1 MNAARVQ
8 GAGAVFARISRRFGR
23 LGQKGADS
31 EDIGRESD
39 VAEAGSD
46 AAMWTLTGRC
56 CCCCGA
62 SSADIV
68 ASSSASQSVVD
79 E

>member
-1 MNAARVQ
+1 MKAASVH
-8 GAGAVFARISRRFGR
+8 GAGAVLARISRRFGL
-23 LGQKGADS
+23 LGQKGAAS
-31 EDIGRESD
+31 EIGRVDDAADEG
-39 VAEAGSD
+39 VE
-46 AAMWTLTGRC
+46 AAMWTLMGRTC
-56 CCCCGA
+56 CDD

>member
-1 MNAARVQ
+1 MKAARVQ
-8 GAGAVFARISRRFGR
+8 GEGAVFARISRRFGR

-31 EDIGRESD
+31 EDIGRVSD
-39 VAEAGSD
+39 IAGEGAD
-46 AAMWTLTGRC
+46 AAMWTLTGR
-56 CCCCGA
+56 CCCGA

>member
-1 MNAARVQ
+1 MKAARVQ

-23 LGQKGADS
+23 LGQKGAVS
-31 EDIGRESD
+31 EDSGRVND
-39 VAEAGSD
+39 VAEAGAD
-46 AAMWTLTGRC
+46 AATWTLAGR
-56 CCCCGA
+56 CCCGA

>member
-1 MNAARVQ
+1 MKAARVQ
-8 GAGAVFARISRRFGR
+8 GAGAVFARISRRFGL

-31 EDIGRESD
+31 VDIGRVDD
-39 VAEAGSD
+39 VAEAGAD
-46 AAMWTLTGRC
+46 AGKRTLIGR

-68 ASSSASQSVVD
+68 ASSSASQSAVD